1 MGVLSKRDEITLEY
15 KNQFKKNHYPFLF
28 EGEYIYGPASQ
39 EAAATIRFLT
49 KAFCREYKINQD
61 ALSAGKPGILIGR
74 YPNDGYAG
82 GNPWQLLTAVLG
94 EVFYLGADATLKSIK
109 EKGVSDYNLDLEEQK
124 EWIKLLDTYDSK
136 KKCLVF

>member
-1 MGVLSKRDEITLEY
+1 M
-15 KNQFKKNHYPFLF
+15 
-28 EGEYIYGPASQ
+28 
-39 EAAATIRFLT
+39 
-49 KAFCREYKINQD
+49 
-61 ALSAGKPGILIGR
+61 
-74 YPNDGYAG
+74 
-82 GNPWQLLTAVLG
+82 G

>member
-1 MGVLSKRDEITLEY
+1 MQFSEFLLCGWDVVDPDKAR
-15 KNQFKKNHYPFLF
+15 KNWGQTDKKEKL
-28 EGEYIYGPASQ
+28 G
-39 EAAATIRFLT
+39 
-49 KAFCREYKINQD
+49 
-61 ALSAGKPGILIGR
+61 
-74 YPNDGYAG
+74 
-82 GNPWQLLTAVLG
+82 WQLLTAVLG